1 MIQIYRVKF
10 LEGMVKKC
18 AMRMGG
24 DFKFSSEHNLLDLFA
39 CR

>member
-10 LEGMVKKC
+10 LESIVKKC

-24 DFKFSSEHNLLDLFA
+24 EFLVQQ
-39 CR
+39 